1 MAMPEYKGGTN
12 ELGLPAQ
19 NKTTG
24 KMLIDG
30 KLSSLEQDAK
40 TGKLIAKAGSQMTND
55 IIESDVLKANTEYTK
70 IMNEKAASLLQTSQ
84 DGAKNVV
91 DDYSEFE
98 KKAREE
104 VAKSLPKIGN
114 RATVMFNSLAE
125 KDTASQMGRLKTHQ
139 TVELEKY
146 KDTTTNN
153 ALLNGI
159 DIASKSYNDA
169 LIYNEQ
175 FAKGG
180 YLVMQRYQ
188 NQGAEVV
195 KAKQRDFTNAF
206 YGSLIDS
213 AKANDDYTSA
223 NKLLAEAVIKGADYT
238 KLNGVREVLL
248 KRQKAD
254 NKVAII
260 NAAYSKYGKNID
272 GAIEE
277 IRNSGGQVVDG
288 QFAPG
293 EKADNDA
300 LVAGM
305 AAQEGAPYRIRG
317 GTSCMLT
324 ISRAATSAGVNWRE
338 TAWVPDAVA
347 QAQEKGIW
355 KDADYVPKPGDV
367 AIVNGEDHAV
377 MYDGQ
382 GTWQAGESKD
392 AVYHDDRTPEAIFGK
407 ENITGWIAMS
417 DLEGHSSG
425 KKAIPFSESEVEEYK
440 KAYIA
445 KINSEQSLKNMR
457 INESVDNANSSFR
470 ESYEA
475 GDMNLQTYVNKA
487 KSLAGDDTEL
497 LEKLLAKG
505 EWWYKQAIA
514 GRNTSGFGGG
524 LSIDKMPIGTTDKV
538 RDMLR
543 YGYYNPDTGK
553 YQRYENKENFL
564 NVIMSLNPN
573 AAAFTAFS
581 KQWDDYNE
589 GKGEFKYDME
599 GVKSAVFGGG
609 EKYSD
614 SAKSELWR
622 GAEDYIKEQINN
634 FEIEKKRQ
642 PTYYEVIEM
651 GKDAITKSS
660 YGKFGGVFG
669 FGGTSVDLSAAQLV
683 NANIAYIEKA
693 DDGTVNVHWSKP
705 GADGYRVQNMTLE
718 QLNNIFN

>member
-1 MAMPEYKGGTN
+1 MAMPEYRGGTN
-12 ELGLPAQ
+12 ELSLPAQ

-30 KLSSLEQDAK
+30 KVASLEQDEK
-40 TGKLIAKAGSQMTND
+40 TGRLFAKAGSQMTDD

-70 IMNEKAASLLQTSQ
+70 IMNEKAVSLLQTSQ

-91 DDYSEFE
+91 NDYAAFE

-114 RATVMFNSLAE
+114 RATVMFNTLAE
-125 KDTASQMGRLKTHQ
+125 KDTVSQMARLKTHQ

-146 KDTTTNN
+146 KDTTTSN

-159 DIASKSYNDA
+159 DIASKSYNDG
-169 LIYNEQ
+169 LITSEQ
-175 FAKGG
+175 FSKGS

-213 AKANDDYTSA
+213 AKANDDYASA

-238 KLNGVREVLL
+238 KLNGVRAALL
-248 KRQKAD
+248 ERQKAD
-254 NKVAII
+254 NQVAII
-260 NAAYSKYGKNID
+260 DGLYAKYGKDID
-272 GAIEE
+272 GAMEE
-277 IRNSGGQVVDG
+277 LGKAGGQVVDG

-293 EKADNDA
+293 EKADSDA

-324 ISRAATSAGVNWRE
+324 ISRAATSAGINWRE
-338 TAWVPDAVA
+338 TAWVPDAVT

-367 AIVNGEDHAV
+367 AVVNGEDHAV

-382 GTWQAGESKD
+382 GTWQAGASKD

-417 DLEGHSSG
+417 DLEGHTTG
-425 KKAIPFSESEVEEYK
+425 KRTIPFSATEIEACK

-470 ESYEA
+470 ELFDS
-475 GDMNLQTYVNKA
+475 GDTNLQSYVNKA
-487 KSLAGDDTEL
+487 KELAGNDTEL
-497 LEKLLAKG
+497 FEKLLSKG
-505 EWWYKQAIA
+505 NWWHSQAV
-514 GRNTSGFGGG
+514 SGKNATGLGGG
-524 LSIDKMPIGTTDKV
+524 LSIEKMPIGTTDKV
-538 RDMLR
+538 RDILR
-543 YGYYNPDTGK
+543 YGVYNPDTK
-553 YQRYENKENFL
+553 SYERFDNKEDFEKA
-564 NVIMSLNPN
+564 IMSLGPN
-573 AAAFTAFS
+573 ASAFNTFS
-581 KQWDDYNE
+581 KMWDDYNE

-599 GVKSAVFGGG
+599 GVKSAVFAGS

-614 SAKSELWR
+614 SSKSELWR

-651 GKDAITKSS
+651 GKDAITKSN

-669 FGGTSVDLSAAQLV
+669 FGGTNVDLSAAQLV

-705 GADGYRVQNMTLE
+705 GADGYRVTNMTVE
-718 QLNNIFN
+718 QLNDIFN